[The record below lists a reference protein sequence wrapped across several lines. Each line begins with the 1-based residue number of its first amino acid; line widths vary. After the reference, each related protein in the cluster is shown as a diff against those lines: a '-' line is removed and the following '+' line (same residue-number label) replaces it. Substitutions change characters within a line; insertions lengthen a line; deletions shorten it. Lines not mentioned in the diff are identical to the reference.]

1 MVRQIQRG
9 GINDIDSLGMIR
21 DREIS
26 HIYVGQQQGSVN
38 SSGLI
43 LLDPD
48 LLSASSFFKPIYHQD
63 RVWIFEVIP

>member
-1 MVRQIQRG
+1 
-9 GINDIDSLGMIR
+9 MIR